1 MQNVI
6 IVGNKETY
14 LTKIV
19 MKKIQDAGIAC
30 DFISWNINDINAK
43 WKDTRLVILY
53 MDGRGRPSDDVLHFL
68 ADKMID
74 AGCMLIP
81 TGDEENISY
90 ISELVPKGL
99 SFTARSITR
108 NYYRR
113 LQNYF
118 LGLKQAC

>member
-1 MQNVI
+1 MTGEKWTMQNVI

-53 MDGRGRPSDDVLHFL
+53 MDGRKTIR
-68 ADKMID
+68 
-74 AGCMLIP
+74 
-81 TGDEENISY
+81 
-90 ISELVPKGL
+90 
-99 SFTARSITR
+99 
-108 NYYRR
+108 
-113 LQNYF
+113 
-118 LGLKQAC
+118 